1 VDSWES
7 IEDKKW
13 EIQKME
19 VYAAMVDRM
28 DQTIGRVMAT
38 LKETGIDDNTLVIFF
53 SDNGGCASD
62 IPSDAEKYS
71 EYRAYNKGKNIGG
84 KDSYVFC
91 GPGWATAQSSPF
103 RRYKTWTY
111 EGGLS
116 TPMIV
121 RWKGKIKANTI
132 TNEIGH
138 LIDLLPTFMEVSGA
152 KYPAEREGM
161 KTIPIEGKS
170 LLPVLKGG
178 KFSDERE
185 LGWFLYGSRAYRIG
199 KWKLV
204 WGVTAKK
211 WELYDM
217 DADRTETHDL
227 SVKHPEIVKKLTDAW
242 YAWATRSEVPKNQ
255 M

>member
-1 VDSWES
+1 
-7 IEDKKW
+7 
-13 EIQKME
+13 
-19 VYAAMVDRM
+19 
-28 DQTIGRVMAT
+28 
-38 LKETGIDDNTLVIFF
+38 
-53 SDNGGCASD
+53 
-62 IPSDAEKYS
+62 
-71 EYRAYNKGKNIGG
+71 
-84 KDSYVFC
+84 
-91 GPGWATAQSSPF
+91 
-103 RRYKTWTY
+103 
-111 EGGLS
+111 
-116 TPMIV
+116 
-121 RWKGKIKANTI
+121 
-132 TNEIGH
+132 
-138 LIDLLPTFMEVSGA
+138 
-152 KYPAEREGM
+152 M
-161 KTIPIEGKS
+161 KTIPLEGKS